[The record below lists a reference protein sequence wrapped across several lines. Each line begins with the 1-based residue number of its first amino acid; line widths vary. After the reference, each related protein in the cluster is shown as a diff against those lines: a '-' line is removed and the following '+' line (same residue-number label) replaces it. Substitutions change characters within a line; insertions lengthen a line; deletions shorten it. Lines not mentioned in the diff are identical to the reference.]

1 MDHKLYFFV
10 ANSIIWFSLLV
21 SRTFL
26 YMIYIVRSFLE
37 FLEIRKIED
46 YDEIM
51 DEIFFPAIDKNSTNK
66 EIKERQRKILNLMST
81 IYWINLFS
89 ALLYFAI
96 LFLIKEYG

>member
-1 MDHKLYFFV
+1 
-10 ANSIIWFSLLV
+10 
-21 SRTFL
+21 
-26 YMIYIVRSFLE
+26 MIYIDRSFLE